1 MRGIILWLLG
11 VQKWSRFPGQFG
23 GLGKV
28 DLGFGYAANFSSSA
42 CIA

>member
-1 MRGIILWLLG
+1 MAKKTATREK
-11 VQKWSRFPGQFG
+11 KWSRFPGQFG